1 MTFPDADATCQL
13 VGRADDW
20 TAAPEKTL
28 PPAFG
33 KGADYDSLI
42 KLFEAKGINARE
54 LAALMGA
61 HTVSRSFAEQQRG
74 SIPWGS
80 ELTQF
85 YYSSTEMRENT
96 DNSL

>member
-1 MTFPDADATCQL
+1 MITHSHADVKCQL

-20 TAAPEKTL
+20 TAAPEHTL

-42 KLFEAKGINARE
+42 QLFKVKGISARE

-61 HTVSRSFAEQQRG
+61 HTVSRSFAEQERG

-80 ELTQF
+80 KLIIF
-85 YYSSTEMRENT
+85 
-96 DNSL
+96 